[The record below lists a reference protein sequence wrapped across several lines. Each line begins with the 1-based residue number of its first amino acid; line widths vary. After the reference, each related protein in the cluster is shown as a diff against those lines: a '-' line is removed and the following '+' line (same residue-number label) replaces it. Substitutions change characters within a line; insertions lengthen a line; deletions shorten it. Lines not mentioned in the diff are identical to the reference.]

1 MNLNGIKISK
11 IDISLIVPIYIES
24 VTESAVQK
32 RIKLLIEGEDL
43 PSYPVVEKDKYEEK
57 YWLVSGYLEYL
68 AYKHLTNT
76 RKQKMYVTVIEQVFS
91 NITTQRIKLL
101 RKMFQDHS
109 NWFDKHYLLSCLLN
123 EDLSIEE
130 ISKKIGVTS
139 TDINN
144 YLIHREIPENIIE
157 KAHKNKGSFRNIE
170 KIRRLNSHRFV
181 KYLLYERAVL
191 PKWDKNRLTTDKLQ
205 KIQWLLHIKEFKML
219 NWQGQCDIIQKAFIY
234 KEILLTKW
242 EEDCLNKLSE
252 KEHTMIRNFGVSLA
266 QNLIN

>member
-1 MNLNGIKISK
+1 MNLNGITLNK

-24 VTESAVQK
+24 VTESAFQK
-32 RIKLLIEGEDL
+32 RFKLLIEGEDL

-68 AYKHLTNT
+68 AYKHLNNT
-76 RKQKMYVTVIEQVFS
+76 KAQNMYVTVIEQVFS

-123 EDLSIEE
+123 EDLSIKE

-144 YLIHREIPENIIE
+144 YLIHHELPENIVE
-157 KAHKNKGSFRNIE
+157 KAHKNKGSFRNLE
-170 KIRRLNSHRFV
+170 KIRRLNLHRFV
-181 KYLLYERAVL
+181 KDLLYERAVL
-191 PKWDKNRLTTDKLQ
+191 PIWDKDRLTTDKLQ
-205 KIQWLLHIKEFKML
+205 KIQWLLHIKEFRML

-234 KEILLTKW
+234 KEILLSKW
-242 EEDCLNKLSE
+242 EEDCLVKLYE
-252 KEHTMIRNFGVSLA
+252 KEHSMSRKFGTALE
-266 QNLIN
+266 QNPIN